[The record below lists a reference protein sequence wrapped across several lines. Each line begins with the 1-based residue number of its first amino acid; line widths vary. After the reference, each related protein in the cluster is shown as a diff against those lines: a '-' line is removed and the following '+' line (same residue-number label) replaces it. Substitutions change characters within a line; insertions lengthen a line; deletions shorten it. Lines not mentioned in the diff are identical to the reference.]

1 MVLIFIADFSCN
13 KSKKINSLNSIIKN
27 NTIDFS

>member
-1 MVLIFIADFSCN
+1 MVLIFIADFSRN